1 MIILGSQSPRRK
13 EILEYF
19 SLPFTIQT
27 SDFDEESVPFKGHAG
42 QYVMDISRGKAALLA
57 KKFPDEI
64 ILTAD
69 TTVHKDGKVYNKPSS
84 DKDAVAGL
92 MELVGQ
98 WHGVFTGVTLQ
109 KGDQVWSSFEET
121 KVLFNNLT
129 QPQVEHYIASTHWS
143 DKAGGYA
150 LQMAGGLIVE
160 RIEGC
165 YYNVIGLPI
174 NTVRKL
180 LKHVDIDLWDYIK

>member
-13 EILEYF
+13 EILQYF
-19 SLPFTIQT
+19 SLPFTTQI
-27 SDFDEESVPFKGHAG
+27 SDFDEDSVIFSGNPG
-42 QYVMDISRGKAALLA
+42 QYVVDISKGKAGLLA
-57 KKFPDEI
+57 KKFPNDI

-69 TTVHKDGKVYNKPSS
+69 TTVHKDGKVYNKPAS
-84 DKDAVAGL
+84 DKEAVQGL
-92 MELVGQ
+92 MELVGK
-98 WHGVFTGVTLQ
+98 WHEVYTGVTLQ
-109 KGDQVWSSFEET
+109 KGDQVWSAYEET
-121 KVLFNNLT
+121 KILFNALT
-129 QPQVEHYIASTHWS
+129 LEQVEHYIASTQWS

-174 NTVRKL
+174 NTVSRL